1 MIFILMNT
9 QQRLNKSLLINDFIA
24 SKKFFEFSF
33 VLLSKFSFGKKKL
46 TAGHGCITGVR
57 DVSLMY
63 LEHSM
68 CSTKIEG

>member
-33 VLLSKFSFGKKKL
+33 VLLSKFSFWQEKIDCW
-46 TAGHGCITGVR
+46 TWMYNWCQGCVS
-57 DVSLMY
+57 DVSG
-63 LEHSM
+63 
-68 CSTKIEG
+68 T